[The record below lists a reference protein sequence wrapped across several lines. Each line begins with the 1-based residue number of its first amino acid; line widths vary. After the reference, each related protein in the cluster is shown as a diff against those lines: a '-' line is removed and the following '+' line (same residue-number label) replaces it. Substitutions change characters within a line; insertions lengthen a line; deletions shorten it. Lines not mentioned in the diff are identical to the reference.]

1 VKLAVLGGSFNPIHI
16 GHLCLADA
24 ALQAFRFD
32 QLLLVPA
39 NVSPFKVP
47 GKMPSPAQDTPAMAS
62 NADRLDMILASITG
76 DARLTVDEVELNRGG
91 ISYTI
96 DTLKEIID
104 RYRPKE
110 KISLIL
116 GDDLAADFSQW
127 KDAEKIAN
135 MADIVIAR
143 RGGGG
148 DVFPFPHKKLDNE
161 VMAVSSAM
169 VRERIAAGKAWRYLV
184 PRGARILIEERSLYG
199 AAPAEKDLSLIARVE
214 DAVRQTLS
222 AKRFIHSRNTAFLAR
237 RLALR
242 YGMDP
247 CAAYL
252 AGIAHDMAKTLEP
265 GLFHGRGA
273 AVLLEKWFDIHNKD
287 ILEAVEFHTTG
298 KPGMGNLAKAVYIA
312 DKIEFSRKDVE
323 GLFREEALN
332 PETELDGL
340 FYAVLED
347 NVRWLEEEKK
357 IKASEETRQLLAEE
371 RRMNEVKDAKII
383 SV

>member
-1 VKLAVLGGSFNPIHI
+1 VKLAVFGGSFNPIHN

-39 NVSPFKVP
+39 NISPFKA
-47 GKMPSPAQDTPAMAS
+47 PAVAAPELAS

-76 DARLTVDEVELNRGG
+76 DSRLAVDDTELNRGG

-96 DTLKEIID
+96 DTLKEITD

-110 KISLIL
+110 KIALIL
-116 GDDLAADFSQW
+116 GDDLAADFVRW
-127 KDAEKIAN
+127 KDAEEIAG
-135 MADIVIAR
+135 MADIILAR
-143 RGGGG
+143 RTDSG

-161 VMAVSSAM
+161 VINISSAM
-169 VRERIAAGKAWRYLV
+169 VRERIAGGKTWRYLV
-184 PRGARILIEERSLYG
+184 PRGARILIEERALYG
-199 AAPAEKDLSLIARVE
+199 AGAAEKDLSLIARVE
-214 DAVRQTLS
+214 DMARLTLS

-242 YGMDP
+242 YGMDAN
-247 CAAYL
+247 AAYL

-265 GLFHGRGA
+265 GLHHGRAA
-273 AVLLEKWFDIHNKD
+273 AVLLEKCFDVHNKD

-323 GLFREEALN
+323 GVFREKVFDPN
-332 PETELDGL
+332 TELNGL

-347 NVRWLEEEKK
+347 NVHWLEEEKK
-357 IKASEETRQLLAEE
+357 IKASEDTLRLLEE
-371 RRMNEVKDAKII
+371 KNMNEVKDAKV
-383 SV
+383 SNV